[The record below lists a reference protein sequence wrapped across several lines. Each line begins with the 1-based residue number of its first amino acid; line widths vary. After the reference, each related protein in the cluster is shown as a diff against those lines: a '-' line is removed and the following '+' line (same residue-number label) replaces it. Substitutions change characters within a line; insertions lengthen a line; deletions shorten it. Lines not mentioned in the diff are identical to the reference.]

1 MMNMPKYWDVAKTGE
16 MYDFTKKPKEIVYSN
31 YDYLPFIVMDLIP
44 VGSTYSGNFK
54 LKKSTEISSGTYIED
69 GDILLAKITPCFE
82 NGKQCIITGLPNGFG
97 IASTEIIPIKEKTGT
112 SSKYFLFYY
121 LLQSDIR
128 TLIAGKM
135 EGATGRQRVPVHLIK
150 ELLIPFPSLNEQQKI
165 AAVLFKIQQA
175 IEIQVA
181 IIEKTR
187 ELKKSTLHH
196 VFTNGL
202 RGEKLKETEIGPMP
216 ESWEAA
222 RVGKYCQ
229 KPEYGFTESA
239 IADEIGPKFLR
250 ITDITENGVN
260 WNTVPYCRCSQ
271 NLFPKYELK
280 ENDILFARIG
290 ATTGKSHI
298 VKNPPRA
305 IFASYLIRLRPLYDL
320 VPAYL
325 YDFFNS
331 EAYWDQVNANKKN
344 NLKGGVNSS
353 FLSDIIFPL
362 PSKSEQM
369 EIANIILTI
378 DHKIE
383 IHTAKKSTL
392 QDLFKTMLNKLM
404 TGEIRV
410 KDLDIDVSEVST

>member
-1 MMNMPKYWDVAKTGE
+1 MSSDWSTYRLGDIAITQSGGTPSRSNNSFFNGEIPWVKSGELNDSTIYDSEEKISTEAIQSSSAKVFEPNTLLLAMYGATVGKTGILKIRAA
-16 MYDFTKKPKEIVYSN
+16 TNQAVCAIRPKENNFNIEFLKF
-31 YDYLPFIVMDLIP
+31 YLIFIRPQLLRERYGGAQP
-44 VGSTYSGNFK
+44 N
-54 LKKSTEISSGTYIED
+54 IS
-69 GDILLAKITPCFE
+69 
-82 NGKQCIITGLPNGFG
+82 Q
-97 IASTEIIPIKEKTGT
+97 
-112 SSKYFLFYY
+112 
-121 LLQSDIR
+121 
-128 TLIAGKM
+128 TLIQDLKI
-135 EGATGRQRVPVHLIK
+135 PLP
-150 ELLIPFPSLNEQQKI
+150 LLIEQKNI
-165 AAVLFKIQQA
+165 AALLFKIQQA
-175 IEIQVA
+175 IEIQES

-196 VFTNGL
+196 VFTHGL
-202 RGEKLKETEIGPMP
+202 RGEMLKEAEIGPMP

-305 IFASYLIRLRPLYDL
+305 IFASYLIRLRPLYDV

-362 PSKSEQM
+362 PSKSEQI

-383 IHTAKKSTL
+383 IYTAKKTAL
-392 QDLFKTMLNKLM
+392 QDLFKTMLKRLM